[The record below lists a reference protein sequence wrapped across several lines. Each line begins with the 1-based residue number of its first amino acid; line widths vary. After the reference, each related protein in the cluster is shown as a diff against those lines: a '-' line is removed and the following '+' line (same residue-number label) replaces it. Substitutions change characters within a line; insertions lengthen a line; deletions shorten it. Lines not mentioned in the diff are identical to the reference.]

1 MEVVFQ
7 PAEPGDALIEE
18 EKKEEEPA
26 GKEAELQKSGGKLRR
41 ELQSNY

>member
-1 MEVVFQ
+1 MEVVVQ
-7 PAEPGDALIEE
+7 PPEPGAALIEE

-41 ELQSNY
+41 ELQTNY